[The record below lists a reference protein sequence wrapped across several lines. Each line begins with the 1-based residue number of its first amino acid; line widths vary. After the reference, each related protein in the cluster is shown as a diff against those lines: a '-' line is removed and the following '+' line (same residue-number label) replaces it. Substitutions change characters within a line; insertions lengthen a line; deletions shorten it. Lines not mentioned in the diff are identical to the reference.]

1 MGILRGL
8 PGVDAAVMANPGA
21 GAGCGQKM
29 AGQGAGGLAPM
40 FAAVLTGPGAPDKLF
55 PVGSDIGA
63 AIAAPPACHLMES
76 EMTRSSSDA
85 IKHKLLADF
94 NAVVSEADQLLK
106 LVTEEGGD
114 KADALRSKVERNL
127 NAAKD
132 RLRGL
137 EDAVMERT
145 RATARATDEYVH
157 ENPWQTVGVA
167 AGLSAVIGVV
177 IGLLLTRR

>member
-1 MGILRGL
+1 
-8 PGVDAAVMANPGA
+8 
-21 GAGCGQKM
+21 
-29 AGQGAGGLAPM
+29 M
-40 FAAVLTGPGAPDKLF
+40 FAAVRTALGAPDKLV
-55 PVGSDIGA
+55 PDGPDIGA
-63 AIAAPPACHLMES
+63 AIAAPPACHPMES
-76 EMTRSSSDA
+76 EMTQSSSNA

-114 KADALRSKVERNL
+114 KADALRGKVERNL
-127 NAAKD
+127 NAAKA

-177 IGLLLTRR
+177 IGLLLTRRY

>member
-1 MGILRGL
+1 
-8 PGVDAAVMANPGA
+8 
-21 GAGCGQKM
+21 
-29 AGQGAGGLAPM
+29 
-40 FAAVLTGPGAPDKLF
+40 
-55 PVGSDIGA
+55 
-63 AIAAPPACHLMES
+63 
-76 EMTRSSSDA
+76 MTRSSSDA

-167 AGLSAVIGVV
+167 AGLSAIIGVV